1 MIGRKL
7 KNDWREK
14 NSVSIYHYD
23 NGAKIFCLV
32 ITLRYTGY
40 YYPVYF
46 LHTYFLHTLVMEG
59 SKAPR
64 VSTKRW
70 VFTLNNPTVDEIL
83 ALQGDE
89 GAVFSYLL
97 FGREH
102 MAVSAQDAKNGK
114 TVGTPHLQGYFE
126 LPKRRGPRGL
136 AESLPGL
143 TRARLAVAK
152 GTQKQ
157 NHTYCGKED
166 KDPFEYGKPQA
177 QGQRTDLLSIKTM
190 IDEGAIEAA
199 LWQSSFVPMLRY
211 HKAFAAYRA
220 SLHSEP
226 RDFKCSVILIVG
238 PTGTGKS
245 FLVRLLLKSGAFGT
259 YYVARHAKG
268 SGLYFDGYQGQDTI
282 FFDEFDGNRC
292 TPTFLNE
299 LCDEGEFWIPQHCA
313 ANINCRVSTVII
325 CTNYHPRYWWRRGVN
340 VAPFMRRVSLSFF
353 SGYRGGFI
361 ASPEELR
368 RMERVRGK
376 RRKLHPVILV
386 GSRAA
391 WDAQHA
397 NVDPESDPKGKE
409 EAD

>member
-1 MIGRKL
+1 MK
-7 KNDWREK
+7 
-14 NSVSIYHYD
+14 
-23 NGAKIFCLV
+23 
-32 ITLRYTGY
+32 
-40 YYPVYF
+40 
-46 LHTYFLHTLVMEG
+46 G
-59 SKAPR
+59 SQAPR
-64 VSTKRW
+64 VSSKRW
-70 VFTLNNPTVDEIL
+70 VFTLNNYTEEEVA
-83 ALQGDE
+83 ALTDDAGTE
-89 GAVFSYLL
+89 FAYLL
-97 FGREH
+97 FGKE
-102 MAVSAQDAKNGK
+102 VSS
-114 TVGTPHLQGYFE
+114 TGTPHLQGYFE

-143 TRARLAVAK
+143 TRARLAAAK
-152 GTQKQ
+152 GSAKQ
-157 NHTYCGKED
+157 NHTYCGKD
-166 KDPFEYGKPQA
+166 GDPYEYGKPQA

-190 IDEGAIEAA
+190 IDDGANEAA

-211 HKAFAAYRA
+211 HKSFAVYRA
-220 SLHSEP
+220 SKHSEP

-245 FLVRLLLKSGAFGT
+245 SLVRLLLKSGAFGS
-259 YYVARHAKG
+259 YYIARHAKG
-268 SGLYFDGYQGQDTI
+268 SGLYFDGYSGEDTL

-299 LCDEGEFWIPQHCA
+299 LCDEGEFSLPVHCA

-325 CTNYHPRYWWRRGVN
+325 TTNYHPRYWWKRGVN
-340 VAPFMRRVSLSFF
+340 IAPFMRRVSLSFF

-376 RRKLHPVILV
+376 RRKLRPVILV

-391 WDAQHA
+391 WDAKRA